1 MYTCIDLYDYFKMLI
16 KQGYKLNMFLDGTEY
31 VEGIEDYAEYIC
43 KNVLEILNFK
53 LCENNFELKKG
64 SLSNDV
70 GRQ

>member
-1 MYTCIDLYDYFKMLI
+1 MLI

-53 LCENNFELKKG
+53 LCENNFELKK
-64 SLSNDV
+64 
-70 GRQ
+70 

>member
-1 MYTCIDLYDYFKMLI
+1 MYTCIELYDYFKMLI

-53 LCENNFELKKG
+53 LCENNFGLKK
-64 SLSNDV
+64 
-70 GRQ
+70 